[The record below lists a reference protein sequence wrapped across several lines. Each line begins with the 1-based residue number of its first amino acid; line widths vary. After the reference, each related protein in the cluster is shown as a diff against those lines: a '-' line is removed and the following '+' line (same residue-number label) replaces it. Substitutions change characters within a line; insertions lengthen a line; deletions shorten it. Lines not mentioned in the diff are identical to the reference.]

1 MRIVLAGGTGFLGR
15 ALRRRLHRPG
25 HEVTVLTRRP
35 GSADQAQR
43 AWTPDGTV
51 GAWAAELK
59 GADAIINL
67 AGEGIGD
74 RRWNAARKKAL
85 LDSRVLATRSLVG
98 ALRQVAPPPAVLI
111 NASGIGYYGDRGD
124 EVVTEA
130 TGHGDDFL
138 AHLCLDW
145 EREAEQAS
153 ATSRVVIV
161 RSALV
166 LHPDGGALAQM
177 LTPFRFGV
185 GGPVGSGRQ
194 YMPWIHLDDWVSL
207 VVWLLTTREA
217 RGAFNA
223 VAPTPVTNRAFSHAL
238 GRALHRPSF
247 MPVPAFALRVLFGEL
262 AESLL
267 TGQRAIPARASE
279 LGFTFRFEQL
289 DAALRDLFP

>member
-15 ALRRRLHRPG
+15 AVRGRLQRDG
-25 HEVTVLTRRP
+25 HDVTVLTRRP
-35 GSADQAQR
+35 DAADPDQR
-43 AWTPDGTV
+43 AWTPDGMV
-51 GAWAAELK
+51 GPWAAEVQ
-59 GADAIINL
+59 GADAIVNL

-85 LDSRVLATRSLVG
+85 VDSRVLATRSLVA
-98 ALRQVAPPPAVLI
+98 ALRQAASPPAVLI

-130 TGHGDDFL
+130 TRHGDDFL

-153 ATSRVVIV
+153 ATARVVIV
-161 RSALV
+161 RSALA

-194 YMPWIHLDDWVSL
+194 YMAWIHLDDWVSL
-207 VVWLLTTREA
+207 VVWLLTKGEA

-262 AESLL
+262 ADSLL
-267 TGQRAIPARASE
+267 TGQRAIPARALE
-279 LGFTFRFEQL
+279 LGFTFRFPELEPALNQL
-289 DAALRDLFP
+289 LG

>member
-1 MRIVLAGGTGFLGR
+1 MRIVLAGGSGFLGR
-15 ALRRRLHRPG
+15 ALGERLQHDG
-25 HEVTVLTRRP
+25 HDVTVLTRRP
-35 GSADQAQR
+35 DPADPARR
-43 AWTPDGTV
+43 AWTPDGTA
-51 GAWAAELK
+51 GPWAADLN

-85 LDSRVLATRSLVG
+85 VDSRVLATRSLVA

-130 TGHGDDFL
+130 TPHGDDFL
-138 AHLCLDW
+138 SHLCLEW

-166 LHPDGGALAQM
+166 LHPEGGALAQM

-185 GGPVGSGRQ
+185 GGPIGSGRQ

-207 VVWLLTTREA
+207 VVWLLATPEA

-238 GRALHRPSF
+238 GRALHRPAF
-247 MPVPAFALRVLFGEL
+247 MPVPGFALRVLFGEL
-262 AESLL
+262 ADSLL
-267 TGQRAIPARASE
+267 TGQRAIPARAIEHGFKFQFPE
-279 LGFTFRFEQL
+279 LEPALNQL
-289 DAALRDLFP
+289 LG

>member
-15 ALRRRLHRPG
+15 AVRGRLQRDG
-25 HEVTVLTRRP
+25 HDVTVLTRRP
-35 GSADQAQR
+35 DAADPDQR
-43 AWTPDGTV
+43 PWSPDGTV
-51 GAWAAELK
+51 GPWAAEVQ
-59 GADAIINL
+59 GADAIVNL

-85 LDSRVLATRSLVG
+85 VDSRVLATRSLVA
-98 ALRQVAPPPAVLI
+98 ALRQVASPPPVLI
-111 NASGIGYYGDRGD
+111 NASGVGYYGDRGD

-130 TGHGDDFL
+130 TRHGDDFL

-262 AESLL
+262 ADSLL
-267 TGQRAIPARASE
+267 TGQRAIPARALE